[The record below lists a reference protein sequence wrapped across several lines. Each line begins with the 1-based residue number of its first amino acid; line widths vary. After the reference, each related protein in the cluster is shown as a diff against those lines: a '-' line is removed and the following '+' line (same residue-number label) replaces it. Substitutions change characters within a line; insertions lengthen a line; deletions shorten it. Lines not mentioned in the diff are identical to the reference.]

1 MNRHNVGFRVVDAI
15 AARCSVSFRKPL
27 FGTFQDCNANCEGGR
42 LFLAKPLTYMNRSG
56 DAIAPIL
63 QKSRLGI
70 EQLLIVCDSIDL
82 SPGVCRLKMRG
93 GSGGHNGLKS
103 VIQALGSEDFMR
115 LCIGVGR
122 PLSKE
127 DVVRFVLEDPSDDE
141 ADLIQQG
148 IDRAAL
154 GIIRLLTEPAEKVM
168 HELNRK
174 DPH

>member
-1 MNRHNVGFRVVDAI
+1 
-15 AARCSVSFRKPL
+15 
-27 FGTFQDCNANCEGGR
+27 
-42 LFLAKPLTYMNRSG
+42 
-56 DAIAPIL
+56 
-63 QKSRLGI
+63 
-70 EQLLIVCDSIDL
+70 DSIDL